1 MGSHRVNDGFGDAVD
16 NLMMAADIESRG
28 CQLVSP
34 PRSVSSDSD
43 HISEMQKLKTLLAS
57 PAAAMPGDM
66 IGVDPLARS
75 GSEHGKHI
83 SAESPG
89 AAVSGNREGVEFL
102 AKQLMHSKG
111 SGAASPAPSN
121 MSHRSDISPALLK
134 NGEGAN
140 VLKHAEAVIEY
151 QRERIS
157 ALESAVE
164 KFNQALAHT
173 NNMHKNELQ
182 RQIDENLALRQ
193 EMQKVVTEFEV
204 LSQRYQMDMS
214 ETEQLKKKVNI
225 FTHDLAKREDE
236 LARMQEQM
244 HQLPLDNNELKAK
257 NRMLSKE
264 IDRLNREIRGL
275 NLLDAKINAKPGASA
290 IAGATVACAAQHDKL
305 KASTKCIAQ
314 LENDL
319 QSYKRLT
326 ESQSMDIKRLHH
338 QLDKLQKEAKP
349 NNYLVS
355 AQRQMLQI
363 RSVFVQLA
371 KQSTQPKPATSPIS
385 VDEDLNNRS
394 FYAAYNMKASAE
406 FREMYDKLLDVVN
419 RNMSKNVSDGGFY
432 TMPVYY
438 SCDSV
443 NGQLHVKVEESLL
456 IFSRE
461 DEDQVTEVVR
471 IPLSMVMGVKKVA
484 ETNEFYIHTND
495 SSVHIIRADSRDIYN
510 RLYYALQYA
519 GFINEHVKFSIF
531 SKVDFN
537 WVPTDCS
544 WPLNSAVV
552 MVAESGYKGPSPM
565 SMEHVRRAL
574 AEVYVITDPTERLMT
589 IDQNSNSLVVT
600 GPQMSATPFIVP
612 CDDVFLVRLCD
623 PAHIDCDDFVPADPP
638 IATLANGTQ
647 TTSYFVHSSHVFA
660 FVAIGSRILFVKG
673 ATANDERRL
682 LSLLRKGEYRKPV
695 ESSEYVVDTPAGIT
709 SRKSSHVE
717 QPITLNA
724 PSFVI
729 RSRDTVEMP
738 SAPMTESMAPKV
750 YEFVEGKLY
759 LYTQQDEH
767 TVLEKDKGF
776 YRVNEETREVALSS
790 GSSETYVLS
799 FPNDEV
805 LNEFTRELESHG
817 FNQPNVAEVH
827 QQVCIVT
834 AGCLRLFKDSQ
845 DAPIVTFDNQDTE
858 VAINEERRE
867 IKITNAKDK
876 SLKMTL
882 DCTSPAEFR
891 RWKFALGFA
900 GFIKGSAKART
911 GDALKKYIFPIKI
924 FDDEIRSERRAFQV
938 EPNRICL
945 YVNPTITTPF
955 LVFDKSKSSLE
966 LFDQERRL
974 RLYVN
979 RNTKMEERFD
989 FGMAM
994 LTDYQSLKLSLRE
1007 NGYVTEPMKG
1017 KVTRYHFV
1025 ISKPGLIAIHRTK
1038 FEADPQ
1044 LVLER
1049 KLYTAEVTNMCIKF
1063 VTKSDPN
1070 KNITIVFKKEFN
1082 FKRWL
1087 MALKVAGYLPLTP
1100 ETVPVLYL
1108 PTIVYGHICAEIPA
1122 LLKGHLK

>member
-1 MGSHRVNDGFGDAVD
+1 MDPHKVNDGFGDAVD
-16 NLMMAADIESRG
+16 KLMMTADIENRG
-28 CQLVSP
+28 CQLVSSP
-34 PRSVSSDSD
+34 PSASSETD
-43 HISEMQKLKTLLAS
+43 HITEMQRLKTLLAS
-57 PAAAMPGDM
+57 PPGGVPVDM
-66 IGVDPLARS
+66 TGADPLVRY
-75 GSEHGKHI
+75 GSQHGKHV

-89 AAVSGNREGVEFL
+89 AAGSGNRGGVEFL
-102 AKQLMHSKG
+102 AKQLMHGKG
-111 SGAASPAPSN
+111 SGAASPAQPNLSN
-121 MSHRSDISPALLK
+121 RSDMSSALLK
-134 NGEGAN
+134 SGEGAN

-182 RQIDENLALRQ
+182 RQMDENVALRQ
-193 EMQKVVTEFEV
+193 EMQKVITEFEV
-204 LSQRYQMDMS
+204 LSQRYQIDMS

-236 LARMQEQM
+236 LARLQEQM

-275 NLLDAKINAKPGASA
+275 NVLDAKINSKPATA
-290 IAGATVACAAQHDKL
+290 AVAGTTMACAAQHEKL

-349 NNYLVS
+349 NNYLLA

-363 RSVFVQLA
+363 RSVFLQLA
-371 KQSTQPKPATSPIS
+371 KQSTQPKPDAAPIS

-394 FYAAYNMKASAE
+394 LYAAYNMKASAE

-419 RNMSKNVSDGGFY
+419 RNMSRHVIEGGFY
-432 TMPVYY
+432 TMPVFY

-443 NGQLHVKVEESLL
+443 NEQLHVKVEESLL

-461 DEDQVTEVVR
+461 DENQLTEVLR
-471 IPLSMVMGVKKVA
+471 IPLSMVLGVKKKA
-484 ETNEFYIHTND
+484 DAKEFYIHTND
-495 SSVHIIRADSRDIYN
+495 SAVHILRSDSRDIYN

-519 GFINEHVKFSIF
+519 GFISEQVRFSIF
-531 SKVDFN
+531 SKVDLN

-552 MVAESGYKGPSPM
+552 VATESGYKGPPPM
-565 SMEHVRRAL
+565 NMEHVRRAL
-574 AEVYVITDPTERLMT
+574 AEVYVLTDPTERLLT
-589 IDQNSNSLVVT
+589 IDQNSNSLVVS

-612 CDDVFLVRLCD
+612 CDGAMAVRLCD
-623 PAHIDCDDFVPADPP
+623 PAHVDCDEFTPADPP
-638 IATLANGTQ
+638 VATLANGTP
-647 TTSYFVHSSHVFA
+647 TTSYFVNSGHVFA
-660 FVAIGSRILFVKG
+660 FVAVGNRILFVKG
-673 ATANDERRL
+673 ATADDERRL
-682 LSLLRKGEYRKPV
+682 LSLLRKGVYKRPI
-695 ESSEYVVDTPAGIT
+695 ESSEYLAETPARIT
-709 SRKSSHVE
+709 SRKSTHLDH
-717 QPITLNA
+717 PISLSA
-724 PSFVI
+724 PSFII
-729 RSRDTVEMP
+729 RSRDTMELP
-738 SAPMTESMAPKV
+738 TSMAETVAPKL
-750 YEFVEGKLY
+750 YDFVDGKLV
-759 LYTQQDEH
+759 LYTQQEEH
-767 TVLEKDKGF
+767 TVLEKDNGS
-776 YRVNEETREVALSS
+776 YRVNADTREVALLS
-790 GSSETYVLS
+790 GSLETYVLS
-799 FPNDEV
+799 FRTDEE
-805 LNEFTRELESHG
+805 LREFTSKLEAQG
-817 FNQPNVAEVH
+817 FAQPNVVEVH

-834 AGCLRLFKDSQ
+834 AGCLRLYKDAQ

-858 VAINEERRE
+858 VDVNEERRE
-867 IKITNAKDK
+867 IKITNAKDE
-876 SLKMTL
+876 SVKMTI
-882 DCTSPAEFR
+882 DCVSPAEFR
-891 RWKFALGFA
+891 RWKFALGLA
-900 GFIKGSAKART
+900 GFIKGIIRART

-924 FDDEIRSERRAFQV
+924 FDDEIQSERRAFQV
-938 EPNRICL
+938 EPGRICL
-945 YVNPTITTPF
+945 YVNPTIATPF
-955 LVFDKSKSSLE
+955 LVFDKSKSALE
-966 LFDQERRL
+966 LFDHERRL

-989 FGMAM
+989 FGLAM
-994 LTDYQSLKLSLRE
+994 LTDYQLLKTALRE
-1007 NGYVTEPMKG
+1007 NGYVTEPVKG

-1025 ISKPGLIAIHRTK
+1025 ISKPGLISVHRTK
-1038 FEADPQ
+1038 FDADPQ

-1063 VTKSDPN
+1063 VTKGDTG
-1070 KNITIVFKKEFN
+1070 KTITILFKKEFN

-1108 PTIVYGHICAEIPA
+1108 PTIIYGHICAEIPA